1 MYKSEFTELCQSIKD
16 ETSPEKLL
24 VIWKSLP
31 DPKPENDYSRESFIT
46 NMVAP
51 IFVSNDNTPFEVL
64 KDIISNNIR
73 IGRMHPNLNGISI
86 ETLEEFCSTDNS
98 NYWMVLS
105 HKDITPEKLDA
116 AAFVP
121 QWGQISYIIENDN
134 VWPETLDKI
143 VRRSE
148 AYGYDM
154 LRHPKL
160 WPETLDYIA
169 KKYPRRY
176 GVNVAGHPNT
186 SEKTLLYLYTKNIP
200 EINLVL
206 LTNPNTPELI
216 CKDIEDMFMSQN
228 EEEFLRNRGIG
239 ISVSTDKLF
248 KKYAT
253 LVNIYE
259 EEDSE
264 GLSIREYDSVAALI
278 RMNKD
283 LLDSTIALYNNAS
296 LFNHPGD
303 LCWQLLS
310 DEILDKMNTA
320 SNLIHNK
327 NLDEYLNS
335 RD

>member
-1 MYKSEFTELCQSIKD
+1 MHKTEFTELCQSIKD

-31 DPKPENDYSRESFIT
+31 DPKPESDYSRESFIT

-73 IGRMHPNLNGISI
+73 IGRMHPNLKGIPI
-86 ETLEEFCSTDNS
+86 ETLEEFCSTDNY

-116 AAFVP
+116 AISGART
-121 QWGQISYIIENDN
+121 WEDISYIIKNDK

-143 VRRSE
+143 ARTSGGHFR
-148 AYGYDM
+148 D
-154 LRHPKL
+154 LLQHPKL
-160 WPETLDYIA
+160 WPETLYYIA
-169 KKYPRRY
+169 KKYHTRY
-176 GVNVAGHPNT
+176 GMDVAKHPNT
-186 SEKTLLYLYTKNIP
+186 SEKTLLYLYTKKVP
-200 EINLVL
+200 EIDLVL
-206 LTNPNTPELI
+206 LANPNTPELI
-216 CKDIEDMFMSQN
+216 RKDIEDTFMSQN
-228 EEEFLRNRGIG
+228 EKEFLRNIG
-239 ISVSTDKLF
+239 LSDSTDKLF
-248 KKYAT
+248 KRYAS
-253 LVNIYE
+253 LVNVYE
-259 EEDSE
+259 EEDCE
-264 GLSIREYDSVAALI
+264 GDSIRYYDSVAALI
-278 RMNKD
+278 RMNRE
-283 LLDSTIALYNNAS
+283 LLDSTIALYNNAA

-303 LCWQLLS
+303 SCWQHLS
-310 DEILDKMNTA
+310 ADVLDKMNTA